1 MTCLR
6 QNRATANLLFL
17 SGQARPYT
25 KIGIHVHINK
35 SNTTSSVAILPT
47 LPNIAFSSFGLLFCA
62 MTPLV
67 SYIAHKIFSE
77 MAYYVSDWTLNP
89 FSHIHTFTCSS
100 ELTSAAISLTLKL
113 INFFYPF
120 LCYYVIN
127 VCSCFNSH
135 SSIVFQTGAYHP
147 YLICSINQYMYNIHI
162 YDILYHH
169 HHHHHQ
175 ILFYCANKI

>member
-113 INFFYPF
+113 INFFILF
-120 LCYYVIN
+120 CVIMLLTS
-127 VCSCFNSH
+127 VLVLILMVQSCFRQARIIRI
-135 SSIVFQTGAYHP
+135 SSVQ
-147 YLICSINQYMYNIHI
+147 
-162 YDILYHH
+162 
-169 HHHHHQ
+169 
-175 ILFYCANKI
+175 